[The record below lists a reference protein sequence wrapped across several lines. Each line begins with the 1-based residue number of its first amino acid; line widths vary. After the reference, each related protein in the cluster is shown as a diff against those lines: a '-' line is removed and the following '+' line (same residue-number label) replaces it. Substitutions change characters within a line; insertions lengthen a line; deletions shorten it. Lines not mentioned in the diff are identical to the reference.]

1 MLRNVLS
8 ANIKNLNDTEKYIL
22 GYVTKW
28 DVNKL
33 MATNS
38 FGLTDDEIRKVLYNG
53 FSNYFSHPVGEMA
66 HPYLKVWY
74 KIVDGAYMDKLISE
88 TELYGK
94 RYGQLANAVNEVF
107 GTLSRSNV
115 YTILKAFV
123 ERDWDEL
130 SQKIWFDCDDDN
142 LSPRLIQE
150 NIEEY
155 GCVVAENLDEEDL
168 KAILLFCGYDL
179 NKLT

>member
-8 ANIKNLNDTEKYIL
+8 ENIKNLNDTEKYIL
-22 GYVTKW
+22 GYVTMW

-33 MATNS
+33 IPTN
-38 FGLTDDEIRKVLYNG
+38 GLTDYEIRKVLYNG
-53 FSNYFSHPVGEMA
+53 FANYFSHPVGEMA
-66 HPYLKVWY
+66 HPYLKVWH
-74 KIVDGAYMDKLISE
+74 KIADGVYMDKLISE

-94 RYGQLANAVNEVF
+94 RYEQLANAVNEVF
-107 GTLSRSNV
+107 GTLNRSNV
-115 YTILKAFV
+115 YTILKAFA

-130 SQKIWFDCDDDN
+130 SQKLWFEGDDDN

-150 NIEEY
+150 NIVEY

-179 NKLT
+179 NNLK

>member
-8 ANIKNLNDTEKYIL
+8 ANINNLNDTEKYIL

-33 MATNS
+33 IPTNC
-38 FGLTDDEIRKVLYNG
+38 LTDDEIRKVLYNG
-53 FSNYFSHPVGEMA
+53 FSNFFSHPVGEMA
-66 HPYLKVWY
+66 HPYLKVWH

-94 RYGQLANAVNEVF
+94 RYDQLAKVVNEAF

-130 SQKIWFDCDDDN
+130 SQKIWLDCDDEN

>member
-8 ANIKNLNDTEKYIL
+8 ENIKNLNDTEKYIL

-33 MATNS
+33 IPTNC
-38 FGLTDDEIRKVLYNG
+38 LTDYEIRKVLYNG

-66 HPYLKVWY
+66 HPYLKVWH

-107 GTLSRSNV
+107 GTLNRSNV

-130 SQKIWFDCDDDN
+130 SQKFWFDWDDDK

-150 NIEEY
+150 NIMEY

-179 NKLT
+179 DKLN

>member
-1 MLRNVLS
+1 MLRKVLS
-8 ANIKNLNDTEKYIL
+8 ANINNLNDTEKYIL

-38 FGLTDDEIRKVLYNG
+38 FGLTDDEIRKVLYKA
-53 FSNYFSHPVGEMA
+53 FSNYFSHHVGEMT
-66 HPYLKVWY
+66 HPYLKVWH
-74 KIVDGAYMDKLISE
+74 KIVDGAYMDELISE

-107 GTLSRSNV
+107 GTFSRSNV
-115 YTILKAFV
+115 YAILKAFV

>member
-8 ANIKNLNDTEKYIL
+8 ENIKNLNDTEKYIL

-33 MATNS
+33 IPTNC
-38 FGLTDDEIRKVLYNG
+38 LTDDEIRKVLYNG

-66 HPYLKVWY
+66 HPYLKVWH
-74 KIVDGAYMDKLISE
+74 KIVNGAYMDKLISE

-94 RYGQLANAVNEVF
+94 RYEQLANAVNEVF

-130 SQKIWFDCDDDN
+130 SQKFWFDFDDNN
-142 LSPRLIQE
+142 LSPLLIQD
-150 NIEEY
+150 NIIEY
-155 GCVVAENLDEEDL
+155 ACVVAENLDEEDL

-179 NKLT
+179 DKLN